1 MMSDQPE
8 SVHGTAKLLA
18 SQRTYYNERADDY
31 GDPSKPPDRKGR
43 SVMKPELSRAL
54 IDELRP
60 AGDVLELACGTG
72 YFTDEIVRHARSVT
86 AVDASPRMLAINER
100 RVADPRVTYVN
111 ADIFAWQPDRSC
123 DTVFFGAWLSH
134 VPPAAFDDFW
144 ALVRTC
150 LAPDGR
156 VAFVDEDDRAAGLD
170 DRYSLNGVPAAR
182 RRLSDGREFEIVKV
196 FWRPEDLEDRLRSS
210 GWDIT
215 IRRVDE
221 TLMYGVGRHGAR
233 HKRAPP
239 G

>member
-1 MMSDQPE
+1 MSDQP
-8 SVHGTAKLLA
+8 STVHPTARLLA
-18 SQRTYYNERADDY
+18 SQRAYYDERADDY

-43 SVMKPELSRAL
+43 SVIKPELFRAL

-72 YFTDEIVRHARSVT
+72 FFTAEIVRHAQSVT

-100 RVADPRVTYVN
+100 RVANPRVTYLN
-111 ADIFAWQPDRSC
+111 ADIFAWQPDRAY
-123 DTVFFGAWLSH
+123 DLVFFGTWLSH
-134 VPPAAFDDFW
+134 VPPAGFDDFW

-150 LAPDGR
+150 LAPTGR
-156 VAFVDEDDRAAGLD
+156 VSFVDEDDRAAGLD

-182 RRLSDGREFEIVKV
+182 RTLSDGRQFEIVKV
-196 FWRPEDLEDRLRSS
+196 FWRPEDLEHRLRSS

-215 IRRVDE
+215 IKRVGE
-221 TLMYGVGRHGAR
+221 TQMYGVGRFGLR
-233 HKRAPP
+233 Q

>member
-1 MMSDQPE
+1 MTRAGRTVFMS
-8 SVHGTAKLLA
+8 GTE
-18 SQRTYYNERADDY
+18 N
-31 GDPSKPPDRKGR
+31 GGR
-43 SVMKPELSRAL
+43 S
-54 IDELRP
+54 RP
-60 AGDVLELACGTG
+60 AG
-72 YFTDEIVRHARSVT
+72 S
-86 AVDASPRMLAINER
+86 ER
-100 RVADPRVTYVN
+100 RPPKCPLTKGPKSPKVADDVHVN
-111 ADIFAWQPDRSC
+111 ADIFAWRRDRAY
-123 DTVFFGAWLSH
+123 DTMFFGAWLSH

-144 ALVRTC
+144 ALLHTC
-150 LAPDGR
+150 LAPNGR

-210 GWDIT
+210 GWAIT
-215 IRRVDE
+215 TRRVDE